1 MFLSELHLNP
11 RSRDAR
17 RDLASPYE
25 MHRTLKRAFPEGEP
39 DANRLLF
46 RLEGAAEEGT
56 SRVLVQCVAVAP
68 DWTHLP
74 EDYCRLVM
82 GPKSVAPALIPGE
95 IYAFRLHANP
105 TVKRQKR
112 RFGLMK
118 EEEHLEWLRR
128 KGSQGGFTVAQAN
141 AASYQLGGRWH
152 GPPSR
157 ENKASIPH
165 FGVGFDGLLRVDDA
179 ALLLQTLRS
188 GIGSAKSF
196 GFGLMTLAPLR

>member
-25 MHRTLKRAFPEGEP
+25 MHRTLKRAFPDGEP
-39 DANRLLF
+39 EENRLLF
-46 RLEGAAEEGT
+46 RLEGAADEGA
-56 SRVLVQCVAVAP
+56 SRVLVQCAVAEP

-82 GPKSVAPALIPGE
+82 GPKRIAPALAAGMIC
-95 IYAFRLHANP
+95 AFRLHANP
-105 TVKRQKR
+105 TVKRRKK

-118 EEEHLEWLRR
+118 EEEHLEWLQR
-128 KGSQGGFTVAQAN
+128 KGSQGGFTLVQAN
-141 AASYQLGGRWH
+141 AATYQLGGRWH

-157 ENKASIPH
+157 EKKASIPH
-165 FGVGFDGLLRVDDA
+165 FGVRFDGLLRVDDA
-179 ALLLQTLRS
+179 GLLLGALRS
-188 GIGSAKSF
+188 GIGSAKGF
-196 GFGLMTLAPLR
+196 GFGLLTLAPVR